1 MVGIGVSVA
10 FITGTVLTWRVLD
23 LTVFAG
29 LIPCVIL
36 LVGLSLFPESPRWL
50 VKKGREKEFEST
62 LQKLRGK
69 AVDSSYEAAE
79 IKIVVGLLVLQ
90 QLGGTN
96 AFCFYASHTFE
107 SAGKSS
113 LLKIPFKGKSPY
125 MNMGR
130 KHHILSLV
138 KQIKKS
144 VSITVV

>member
-10 FITGTVLTWRVLD
+10 FITGTVLTWRVLE
-23 LTVFAG
+23 LTG

-50 VKKGREKEFEST
+50 AKKGREKEFEST

-69 AVDSSYEAAE
+69 AVDSSSYEAAE
-79 IKIVVGLLVLQ
+79 IKIVVGLMVLQ

-107 SAGKSS
+107 SAG
-113 LLKIPFKGKSPY
+113 FSP
-125 MNMGR
+125 
-130 KHHILSLV
+130 
-138 KQIKKS
+138 S
-144 VSITVV
+144 VEP